1 MLCKKPARSVTD
13 GAIMKK
19 TIYFIAAA
27 PCGGSNSCKVMQI
40 SRHRN
45 NSTSKNFGNF
55 SVVAMPT
62 AFVLFVQFVFV
73 YVHWLAKFQISNF
86 KFQTITVFVFV
97 FVKFIRA
104 IFQRFL
110 HYFSAIFRYLCT
122 TLVQNVSLSFSLF
135 KSQTSNL
142 KSQIFLPSALPHNPT
157 TPQPK
162 SVGYIGNS
170 LYLPIWIIYY
180 TSIIYNLKQI

>member
-45 NSTSKNFGNF
+45 NSSSKNFGNF
-55 SVVAMPT
+55 SVIAMPS
-62 AFVLFVQFVFV
+62 AFVFV
-73 YVHWLAKFQISNF
+73 YVHWLAKFQISNLPLRSQTFFVCWHQLRRQPTKVIAMPSAF

-97 FVKFIRA
+97 FVFVKLIRA
-104 IFQRFL
+104 IFQRSL
-110 HYFSAIFRYLCT
+110 HYFSAIFRYFCT
-122 TLVQNVSLSFSLF
+122 ALVQNV
-135 KSQTSNL
+135 
-142 KSQIFLPSALPHNPT
+142 LPLHH
-157 TPQPK
+157 Q
-162 SVGYIGNS
+162 
-170 LYLPIWIIYY
+170 
-180 TSIIYNLKQI
+180 KQNNR